1 MERFTC
7 GERKMW
13 QNIKKSQNIMRMIVV
28 EECTKSTYEI
38 RIVSKNQHKN
48 KCRSYTLYN
57 VLFSIIFT
65 VSIGI
70 TIYFVYS
77 HSYFKNDDA
86 RVMLDTRSETT
97 IY

>member
-38 RIVSKNQHKN
+38 RIVSKN
-48 KCRSYTLYN
+48 
-57 VLFSIIFT
+57 
-65 VSIGI
+65 
-70 TIYFVYS
+70 
-77 HSYFKNDDA
+77 
-86 RVMLDTRSETT
+86 
-97 IY
+97 